1 MDTSTGLCVGCF
13 RTIEEIARWSQM
25 TDRDKEAVLNKLA
38 IRRVSK

>member
-1 MDTSTGLCVGCF
+1 MDAATGMCVGCF

-25 TDRDKEAVLNKLA
+25 TDRDKQVVLNKLA

>member
-1 MDTSTGLCVGCF
+1 MDASTGLCAGCF

-25 TDRDKEAVLNKLA
+25 TDRDKELVLNKLA

>member
-1 MDTSTGLCVGCF
+1 MDASTGLCVGCF

-25 TDRDKEAVLNKLA
+25 TDRDKELVLNKLA

>member
-1 MDTSTGLCVGCF
+1 MDAATGLCAGCF

-25 TDRDKEAVLNKLA
+25 TDRDKQVVLNKLA

>member
-1 MDTSTGLCVGCF
+1 MDAATGLCAGCF

-25 TDRDKEAVLNKLA
+25 TDRDKELVLNKLA